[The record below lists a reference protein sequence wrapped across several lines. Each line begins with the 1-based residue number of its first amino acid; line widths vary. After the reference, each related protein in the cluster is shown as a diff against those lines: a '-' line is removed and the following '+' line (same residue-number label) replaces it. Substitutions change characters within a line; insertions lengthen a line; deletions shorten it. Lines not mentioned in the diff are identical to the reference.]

1 MSTFTHADL
10 CALAVKWL
18 KRNNSAGGPGCAVAL
33 SECRSGYLGEIPD
46 AIGYRASGHHD
57 GTYVVEVKVS
67 RSDFLADARKPH
79 RISGGLGNWRHF
91 MAPEGLIRVDELP
104 TGWGLLEVN
113 GRGHVKR
120 RAGVAAHFH
129 QGYDELERA
138 YAQWRQ
144 EADHAREQ
152 WLLVR
157 AVANAGDPMEA
168 LSRLR
173 EANNRASRLAAE
185 LEREIK
191 NRRDRER
198 RRIAGTADEMPLPRR
213 SVGVMP

>member
-79 RISGGLGNWRHF
+79 RISGGLGKWRHF

-104 TGWGLLEVN
+104 PGWGLLEVN
-113 GRGHVKR
+113 SRGHVKR

-129 QGYDELERA
+129 LGYDELERA
-138 YAQWRQ
+138 FEQWRQ
-144 EADHAREQ
+144 DADHAREQ

-191 NRRDRER
+191 NRCDRER
-198 RRIAGTADEMPLPRR
+198 RRIAATPDEIPIPRR
-213 SVGVMP
+213 SAGAMP

>member
-1 MSTFTHADL
+1 MTTPTHADL

-104 TGWGLLEVN
+104 SGWGLLEVN
-113 GRGHVKR
+113 SRGHVKR
-120 RAGVAAHFH
+120 LAGVAAHFH
-129 QGYDELERA
+129 LGYDELERA

-144 EADHAREQ
+144 DADHAREQ

-168 LSRLR
+168 LARLR
-173 EANNRASRLAAE
+173 EANNRASRLALE
-185 LEREIK
+185 L
-191 NRRDRER
+191 DRER
-198 RRIAGTADEMPLPRR
+198 ASRRERERRPSPTAAAQLPLPRR
-213 SVGVMP
+213 ATGAMP